1 MTRRRW
7 RKVGVAFVAFVAVQG
22 LAVWWY
28 VARGPKATLR
38 GDGGFVYTVAF
49 APDGKTLASGG
60 ADGLVRLWDVETF
73 RLRKVLNGGA
83 GFVLRVAFAP
93 DGARLA
99 ATHSEDLKKTW
110 IWNVIT
116 GEREAVVPWDETPGW
131 VAWRRN
137 ESPDGRVKVTTER
150 TYPLRTLTLAESST
164 GKAVTLAGHPDQ
176 LNDWAFRPQGDVLA
190 TGGGSTMH
198 PWPVNAAGDVRL
210 WDVKTGRLL
219 AVCGRHWGAVGGVA
233 FSPDGRLLA
242 SACYDGK
249 VRVWEVGKVLGR

>member
-7 RKVGVAFVAFVAVQG
+7 RKVGVALVAGLG

-28 VARGPKATLR
+28 LARGPKATLR
-38 GDGGFVYTVAF
+38 GGGGPVYTVAF

-60 ADGLVRLWDVETF
+60 ADGLIRLWDVETF
-73 RLRKVLNGGA
+73 HLRKVLNGGS

-93 DGARLA
+93 DGTRLA

-110 IWNVIT
+110 IWDVIT
-116 GEREAVVPWDETPGW
+116 GEREAVVPWDERPGW
-131 VAWRRN
+131 VVWRRN
-137 ESPDGRVKVTTER
+137 ESPDGRLKVTTER
-150 TYPLRTLTLAESST
+150 TYPLRTLTLVEAAT
-164 GKAVTLAGHPDQ
+164 GRKVVTLAGHPDQ

-190 TGGGSTMH
+190 TEGGYTDH
-198 PWPVNAAGDVRL
+198 PWPINAAGDLRL

-219 AVCGRHWGAVGGVA
+219 AVCVRHWGAVDGVA

-249 VRVWEVGKVLGR
+249 VRVWDVGKVLGR